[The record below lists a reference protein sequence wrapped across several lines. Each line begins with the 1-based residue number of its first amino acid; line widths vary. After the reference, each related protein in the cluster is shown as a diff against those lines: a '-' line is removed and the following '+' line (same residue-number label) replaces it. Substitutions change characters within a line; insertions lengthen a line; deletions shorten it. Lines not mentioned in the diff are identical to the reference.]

1 MFDLTRRSDH
11 VEYDDVD
18 EFLAHFGVKGMRW
31 GVRKNNLPGV
41 SASTNRE
48 AKKDAGEFA
57 RAKMFY
63 GEGAGTR
70 RKLIKATVE
79 SKAKKDPKYKE
90 AFDHHL
96 NSQDLGKHASKA
108 RGERKR
114 KDVVGT
120 TGKTARGVYR
130 SLSGGFGSVSMA
142 SAAVA
147 GAYLLAKQNGYD
159 QVVANAAKTTYRSV
173 VNNVRARQMA
183 EEFLRGR

>member
-1 MFDLTRRSDH
+1 MD
-11 VEYDDVD
+11 EGDVD

-31 GVRKNNLPGV
+31 GHRKDSAPGV
-41 SASTNRE
+41 SSSTNRE
-48 AKKDAGEFA
+48 AKKDANEFA

-79 SKAKKDPKYKE
+79 SKAKKDPNYKT

-96 NSQDLGKHASKA
+96 NNQDLGKRASQA

-114 KDVVGT
+114 KDVVSK

-130 SLSGGFGSVSMA
+130 SLNGGFGAVSMA
-142 SAAVA
+142 SAGVA
-147 GAYLLAKQNGYD
+147 GAYLIAKQNGYD
-159 QVVANAAKTTYRSV
+159 QVVANAAKTAYRSA
-173 VNNVRARQMA
+173 VNNVQARRLA
-183 EEFLRGR
+183 EEFLRRG

>member
-1 MFDLTRRSDH
+1 MEED
-11 VEYDDVD
+11 EVD

-31 GVRKNNLPGV
+31 GQRKNELPGV
-41 SASTNRE
+41 SGSTNRE
-48 AKKDAGEFA
+48 AKKDANEFA
-57 RAKMFY
+57 RAKLFY

-79 SKAKKDPKYKE
+79 SKAKRDPKYKE

-96 NSQDLGKHASKA
+96 NNQDLGKHASKA

-114 KDVVGT
+114 KDVVSK

-130 SLSGGFGSVSMA
+130 SLNGGFGTVSMA

-147 GAYLLAKQNGYD
+147 GAYLVAKQNGYD

-173 VNNVRARQMA
+173 VNNVQARKLA

>member
-1 MFDLTRRSDH
+1 MNEDE
-11 VEYDDVD
+11 VDD
-18 EFLAHFGVKGMRW
+18 FLAHFGVKGMRW
-31 GVRKNNLPGV
+31 GVRKDDHPGA
-41 SASTNRE
+41 SRSTNRE

-79 SKAKKDPKYKE
+79 SKAKKDPTYKE

-96 NSQDLGKHASKA
+96 NNQDLGKHASKA

-114 KDVVGT
+114 KDVVSK
-120 TGKTARGVYR
+120 TGKTARGVHR
-130 SLSGGFGSVSMA
+130 SLTGGFGSVSMA

-147 GAYLLAKQNGYD
+147 GGYLVAKQRGYD
-159 QVVANAAKTTYRSV
+159 KVVIGAAKTTYRTV
-173 VNNVRARQMA
+173 RNNVQARRLA

>member
-1 MFDLTRRSDH
+1 M
-11 VEYDDVD
+11 DDEVD

-31 GVRKNNLPGV
+31 GVRKDAAPGV
-41 SASTNRE
+41 RASTNRD
-48 AKKDAGEFA
+48 AKKDANEFA

-79 SKAKKDPKYKE
+79 SKSKRDPDYKK

-96 NSQDLGKHASKA
+96 NNQDLGKRASQA

-114 KDVVGT
+114 KDAVSK

-130 SLSGGFGSVSMA
+130 SLNGGFGTVSMA

-147 GAYLLAKQNGYD
+147 GAYLVAKQNGYD
-159 QVVANAAKTTYRSV
+159 QVVANAAKTTYRTV
-173 VNNVRARQMA
+173 VNNVQARKLA

>member
-1 MFDLTRRSDH
+1 MT
-11 VEYDDVD
+11 DDVD

-31 GVRKNNLPGV
+31 GVRKDDHPG
-41 SASTNRE
+41 ASRRTNRE
-48 AKKDAGEFA
+48 AKKDASEYA

-63 GEGAGTR
+63 GDGAGTR

-79 SKAKKDPKYKE
+79 SKAKKDPSYKE

-96 NSQDLGKHASKA
+96 NNQDLGKHASKA

-114 KDVVGT
+114 KDVVSK

-130 SLSGGFGSVSMA
+130 SLSGGFGTVSMA
-142 SAAVA
+142 SAVVA
-147 GAYLLAKQNGYD
+147 SGYLIAKQKGYD
-159 QVVANAAKTTYRSV
+159 QVVINAAKTSYRTV
-173 VNNVRARQMA
+173 RNNVQARKIA